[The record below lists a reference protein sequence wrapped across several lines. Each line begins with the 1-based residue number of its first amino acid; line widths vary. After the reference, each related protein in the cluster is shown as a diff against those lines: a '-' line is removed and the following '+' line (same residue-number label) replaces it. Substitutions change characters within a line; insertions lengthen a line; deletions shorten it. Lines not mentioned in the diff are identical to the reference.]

1 MVDNFF
7 IDIMKSF
14 CQNLKHITFLYP
26 EHFYTQTP
34 SIYSMSTS
42 KQFRKEEFSEPV
54 NNKQRKWKPAED
66 KVLWKSESDRLTAIG
81 LILKKNG
88 LRKKKIHLVRNW
100 FMIELGFFTGL
111 RVMEMANLKVE
122 DLVIYGEHS
131 SVIVR
136 KGKGGNR
143 RDVWINSKFKK
154 ICLGYLEMREK
165 LGILNTP
172 ESYLMITNK
181 GLPLTT
187 RALEKA
193 FKKCAE
199 LAELSKHYSIHCLRH
214 TYATFSLMADIDIRF
229 LQEQMGHAS
238 IKTTEMYLS
247 LIYGKNRRALENI
260 YQKKEEE

>member
-1 MVDNFF
+1 
-7 IDIMKSF
+7 
-14 CQNLKHITFLYP
+14 
-26 EHFYTQTP
+26 
-34 SIYSMSTS
+34 
-42 KQFRKEEFSEPV
+42 
-54 NNKQRKWKPAED
+54 
-66 KVLWKSESDRLTAIG
+66 
-81 LILKKNG
+81 
-88 LRKKKIHLVRNW
+88 
-100 FMIELGFFTGL
+100 
-111 RVMEMANLKVE
+111 MEMANLKIK

-136 KGKGGNR
+136 KVKGGNR

-154 ICLGYLEMREK
+154 VCFTYLEIRGK
-165 LGILNTP
+165 LGISNTP
-172 ESYLMITNK
+172 ESYVMISNE
-181 GLPLTT
+181 GAPLTT

-214 TYATFSLMADIDIRF
+214 TYATFSLMAGVDIRF

-260 YQKKEEE
+260 YQNKKEEQQMINHYD